1 MKLDKT
7 LTLVFAGFGGQGVLT
22 AGRIISD
29 MALMDGIN
37 ATWLPAYGFAVR
49 GGKAN
54 CVVKLSAGEIG
65 SPCLETIDL
74 LVAMNVPS
82 LEFLAQANPG
92 ACVIVNSDLVRPD
105 EPALT
110 GREDLK
116 VVFVPC
122 DSLARAANNPKA
134 ANIVSVGAAVRGLED
149 FHAETAVAA
158 LKEFFES
165 KGKGRFND
173 ANVAAFMSGYR
184 CGGKA
189 GEGECV

>member
-1 MKLDKT
+1 MKLDRT

-65 SPCLETIDL
+65 SPCLETI
-74 LVAMNVPS
+74 
-82 LEFLAQANPG
+82 PG

-105 EPALT
+105 EPALAE
-110 GREDLK
+110 REDLK

-122 DSLARAANNPKA
+122 DSLARAASNPKA
-134 ANIVSVGAAVRGLED
+134 ANIVSVGAAVRVLED

-165 KGKGRFND
+165 KGRFND
-173 ANVAAFMSGYR
+173 ANAAAFMSGYR
-184 CGGKA
+184 CDGKA
-189 GEGECV
+189 EEKGCV

>member
-1 MKLDKT
+1 M
-7 LTLVFAGFGGQGVLT
+7 V
-22 AGRIISD
+22 
-29 MALMDGIN
+29 
-37 ATWLPAYGFAVR
+37 Y
-49 GGKAN
+49 
-54 CVVKLSAGEIG
+54 
-65 SPCLETIDL
+65 
-74 LVAMNVPS
+74 
-82 LEFLAQANPG
+82 
-92 ACVIVNSDLVRPD
+92 
-105 EPALT
+105 
-110 GREDLK
+110 
-116 VVFVPC
+116 VPC